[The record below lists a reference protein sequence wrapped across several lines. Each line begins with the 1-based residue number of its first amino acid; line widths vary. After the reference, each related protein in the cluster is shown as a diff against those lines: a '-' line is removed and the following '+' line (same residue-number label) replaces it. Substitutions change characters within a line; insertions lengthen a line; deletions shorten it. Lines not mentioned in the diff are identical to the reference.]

1 MGREMIEDAQ
11 VILEYLPSYYRSEK
25 EQEYVSFLWDSFK
38 CNYENG
44 KYQFAFIAYHMLF
57 MLFTYFCVWKIKTV
71 RHEDFSKCLIGCID
85 RHETDLAKVSDPFG
99 FWIIGESQF
108 IRFLRLIGLQ
118 DRIGKY
124 KEIIK
129 LRNDSAHAN
138 GNVYLNSQ
146 GQIDDKINEIL
157 SYVEEIQQR
166 MPPVLLSIF
175 EKSLKEEESDFQH
188 FEDEL
193 LRKHYF
199 SQQDMKACSV
209 FDFDAFISSAKG
221 KKRLARKIADA
232 YRAAYTEESGVTG

>member
-1 MGREMIEDAQ
+1 VIDDAQ
-11 VILEYLPSYYRSEK
+11 HILEYLPSYFRSEK
-25 EQEYVSFLWDSFK
+25 EQEYLLFLWDSFK

-85 RHETDLAKVSDPFG
+85 RHESDLTKVSDPFG
-99 FWIIGESQF
+99 FWVIGESQF

-129 LRNDSAHAN
+129 LRNDSAHVN

-146 GQIDDKINEIL
+146 EQIDDKINEIL
-157 SYVEEIQQR
+157 SYIEEIQQR
-166 MPPVLLSIF
+166 MSTVLLSIF
-175 EKSLKEEESDFQH
+175 ERALQEEDYDYQH
-188 FEDEL
+188 FEDCL
-193 LRKHYF
+193 LRKNYF
-199 SQQDMKACSV
+199 SKQDLKACSA
-209 FDFDAFISSAKG
+209 FDFESFLGKAKG
-221 KKRLARKIADA
+221 KKRLLRKIAEKYNEA
-232 YRAAYTEESGVTG
+232 YVAETE

>member
-1 MGREMIEDAQ
+1 MIEDAQ
-11 VILEYLPSYYRSEK
+11 QILGYLPSYFRSEK
-25 EQEYVSFLWDSFK
+25 EQEYLLFLWDSFK
-38 CNYENG
+38 CNYENR

-57 MLFTYFCVWKIKTV
+57 MLFTYFCVWKIKLV

-85 RHETDLAKVSDPFG
+85 RHESDLTKVADPFG
-99 FWIIGESQF
+99 FWVIGESQF

-166 MPPVLLSIF
+166 MSSVLLPIF

-188 FEDEL
+188 FEDDL

-199 SQQDMKACSV
+199 SQKDMTACLS
-209 FDFDAFISSAKG
+209 FDFESFIASAKG
-221 KKRLARKIADA
+221 KKKLSRKIAKEYKDSYA
-232 YRAAYTEESGVTG
+232 EEAGIAE

>member
-1 MGREMIEDAQ
+1 MGREVIEDAQ
-11 VILEYLPSYYRSEK
+11 AIFDYLPSYYRSEK
-25 EQEYVSFLWDSFK
+25 EQEYLLFLWDAFK
-38 CNYENG
+38 CNYENQ

-85 RHETDLAKVSDPFG
+85 RHESDLMKVSDPFG
-99 FWIIGESQF
+99 FWVIGESQF

-129 LRNDSAHAN
+129 LRNDSAHVN

-146 GQIDDKINEIL
+146 GQIDDKLNEIL
-157 SYVEEIQQR
+157 SYVEEIQR
-166 MPPVLLSIF
+166 CMPRVLFSIF
-175 EKSLKEEESDFQH
+175 EKSLKEEDSDFQQ
-188 FEDEL
+188 FEDDL

-199 SQQDMKACSV
+199 SQQDMKACLAV
-209 FDFDAFISSAKG
+209 DFDTFISTAKG
-221 KKRLARKIADA
+221 KKRLVRKIIEK
-232 YRAAYTEESGVTG
+232 YRETYSDEKE